1 MSVFD
6 TWAANVAKAKSEQA
20 AVNTVIVGLAS
31 QNYKAK
37 PAIGSGR
44 QNNSTF
50 RIYHWSDTPVG
61 DLILLTGASIEHT
74 LVRGSD
80 LEHSP
85 KQGMIYILA
94 DDVSDKVKE
103 KVDKTLSGRRV
114 KSLLAKAAGEGTPRT
129 GPQRAPKLHTPAD
142 TSATSAKRRGRPPGT
157 GKKAAEPEVK
167 VVELKPHERLE
178 WLKAR
183 QSGRDQF
190 ADRKATGEYGARSW
204 QAARLQG
211 RARVEER
218 KQTGIYGQRLKEMG
232 IGQDDWKKPKVADK
246 AAKKAAAMSEFKDLL
261 AAYEE

>member
-6 TWAANVAKAKSEQA
+6 TWAANVAKARSEQA
-20 AVNTVIVGLAS
+20 AVTAVIVGLAS

-44 QNNSTF
+44 QNGSTF

-103 KVDKTLSGRRV
+103 KVDKTLGGKRV
-114 KSLLAKAAGEGTPRT
+114 KNLLAKAAGEGTPRT
-129 GPQRAPKLHTPAD
+129 GPQRAPRLHTPAD
-142 TSATSAKRRGRPPGT
+142 TSSTPKRRGRPPGT
-157 GKKAAEPEVK
+157 GKKQAEPEVK
-167 VVELKPHERLE
+167 VVELKPHERPE

-183 QSGRDQF
+183 QAGRERF
-190 ADRKATGEYGARSW
+190 AQRQSEGVHGPNLRAAISAQGRRQYSEKKAAGEYQKRLATAGIDPDAWRKPKELSEEEREAE
-204 QAARLQG
+204 QAKKLAARL
-211 RARVEER
+211 RAA
-218 KQTGIYGQRLKEMG
+218 I
-232 IGQDDWKKPKVADK
+232 
-246 AAKKAAAMSEFKDLL
+246 
-261 AAYEE
+261 